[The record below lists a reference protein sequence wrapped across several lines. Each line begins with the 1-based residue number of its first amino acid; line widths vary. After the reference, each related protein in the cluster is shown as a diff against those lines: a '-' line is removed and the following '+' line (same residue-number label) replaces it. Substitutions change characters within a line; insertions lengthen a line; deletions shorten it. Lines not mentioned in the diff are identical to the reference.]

1 MIMKTEVTLDPKET
15 GGSLFDR
22 LAEEGAKLCVETV
35 AAIEAGTATYT
46 PQDHE
51 AATLTRMIK
60 KQLGDIDWTKSARE
74 IECLI
79 RGLNPWPSAYTKLGG
94 KTLKIWDAEVVEVDA
109 QAQPGVIT
117 KVGKKE
123 VYVQTGD
130 GQLSLKEVQLEG
142 KKRMEIDAFLR
153 GCQVSEGE
161 VL

>member
-1 MIMKTEVTLDPKET
+1 M
-15 GGSLFDR
+15 
-22 LAEEGAKLCVETV
+22 
-35 AAIEAGTATYT
+35 
-46 PQDHE
+46 
-51 AATLTRMIK
+51 
-60 KQLGDIDWTKSARE
+60 
-74 IECLI
+74 
-79 RGLNPWPSAYTKLGG
+79 
-94 KTLKIWDAEVVEVDA
+94 KIWDAEVVEVDA